1 MDQNAQQNRAPR
13 GRILCVDD
21 EPGIV
26 RALDWLLRRNFDVTT
41 ATSGDAA
48 IALIQQ
54 NDFDVI
60 ISDQRMPGM
69 TGVELLK
76 TARQLAPRTMR
87 ILLTGYSD
95 LQAVL
100 ASVNEGEVFRFIN
113 KPWNVDEL
121 PDVVAQAVGL
131 ARTAP
136 VAPADPEKSVA
147 QDPEAASEPVL
158 LIDADDRVH
167 EAFTEA
173 MADEGVKVLHAATLV
188 EAVTILDG
196 TEVGVIVSDT
206 KVGSLDATRLI
217 RMLKSRQPDIV
228 SVMLSKESDAE
239 TITSLIN
246 QGQIYRYVPKPIRPG
261 YMRLVV
267 NSALNKHRQMRSRP
281 ELAHRHSVEDMPES
295 LAVSLEQELAYAG
308 GGGSGS
314 RRSASKSG
322 GGEGGFVKGIVSSF
336 KRLFGR

>member
-1 MDQNAQQNRAPR
+1 MDSTDRQPPQR
-13 GRILCVDD
+13 GKVLCVDD

-26 RALDWLLRRNFDVTT
+26 RALDWLLRRKFEVIT
-41 ATSGDAA
+41 ATDGDSA

-54 NDFDVI
+54 HDFDVI

-76 TARQLAPRTMR
+76 TARQLSPRTMR

-121 PDVVAQAVGL
+121 PAVVAQAVGL
-131 ARTAP
+131 ARTNPAAAEIGPSAAP
-136 VAPADPEKSVA
+136 AEAVAPKED
-147 QDPEAASEPVL
+147 PVL
-158 LIDADDRVH
+158 LIDADPRVH
-167 EAFTEA
+167 EAFEDA
-173 MADEGVKVLHAATLV
+173 MAEEGLSVMHAATLG
-188 EAVTILDG
+188 EAVKILDE

-206 KVGSLDATRLI
+206 RVGSVDATRLI
-217 RMLKSRQPDIV
+217 RMLKARQPEIV
-228 SVMLSKESDAE
+228 SVMLSRESDAE

-261 YMRLVV
+261 YMRLVIS
-267 NSALNKHRQMRSRP
+267 SALNKHRQMRNNPDIAR
-281 ELAHRHSVEDMPES
+281 RHQVQAMPES
-295 LAVSLEQELAYAG
+295 LALSLEHELAFAG
-308 GGGSGS
+308 GDQA
-314 RRSASKSG
+314 ASPGRVVEG
-322 GGEGGFVKGIVSSF
+322 GGLVRGIVSSF
-336 KRLFGR
+336 RRLFGR

>member
-1 MDQNAQQNRAPR
+1 MDQNTQQNPTQR
-13 GRILCVDD
+13 GRVLCVDD

-26 RALDWLLRRNFDVTT
+26 RALDWLLRRQFEVTT
-41 ATSGDAA
+41 ATSGNAA
-48 IALIQQ
+48 MALIQQ

-76 TARQLAPRTMR
+76 TARQLAPRAMR

-121 PDVVAQAVGL
+121 PGVVAQAVAL
-131 ARTAP
+131 ARTAAA
-136 VAPADPEKSVA
+136 VPADAEHA
-147 QDPEAASEPVL
+147 MATEQGRHEDPIL
-158 LIDADDRVH
+158 LIDADQAVH
-167 EAFTEA
+167 AAFNEALAE
-173 MADEGVKVLHAATLV
+173 EGIPILHASSLN
-188 EAVTILDG
+188 EAIEILDHN
-196 TEVGVIVSDT
+196 EIGVIVSDT
-206 KVGSLDATRLI
+206 RVGTLDATRLI
-217 RMLKSRQPDIV
+217 RMFKARHPDVV

-239 TITSLIN
+239 TITALIN

-281 ELAHRHSVEDMPES
+281 ELAQRHSVQSLPES
-295 LAVSLEQELAYAG
+295 LAVSLEQELALA
-308 GGGSGS
+308 SGS
-314 RRSASKSG
+314 RRAANDPSAAQRG
-322 GGEGGFVKGIVSSF
+322 GLVQGLMSSF